1 MVWRSHSV
9 GRRNK
14 MKKYFLESNGYNL
27 IAFVINNKM
36 IVLDCETLEEAR
48 NMNTEGIDD
57 MENIEEVAN
66 YVNKEVYDFNPSEW
80 ENVTEL

>member
-1 MVWRSHSV
+1 
-9 GRRNK
+9 

-48 NMNTEGIDD
+48 NMNTEGIDG
-57 MENIEEVAN
+57 MEDIEEVAN

-80 ENVTEL
+80 ENVTELI

>member
-1 MVWRSHSV
+1 
-9 GRRNK
+9 

-36 IVLDCETLEEAR
+36 VVLDCETLEEAK
-48 NMNTEGIDD
+48 NMNTEGIDG
-57 MENIEEVAN
+57 MEDIEEVAN

>member
-1 MVWRSHSV
+1 
-9 GRRNK
+9 

-27 IAFVINNKM
+27 IAFVVNNKM

-48 NMNTEGIDD
+48 NMNTEGIDG
-57 MENIEEVAN
+57 MEDIEEVAN

-80 ENVTEL
+80 ENVTELI